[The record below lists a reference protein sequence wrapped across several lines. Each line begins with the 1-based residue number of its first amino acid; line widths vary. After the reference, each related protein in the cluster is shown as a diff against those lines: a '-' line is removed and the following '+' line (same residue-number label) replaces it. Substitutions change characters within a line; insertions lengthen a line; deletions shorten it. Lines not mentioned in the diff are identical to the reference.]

1 MALANEIKI
10 VGEEPY
16 AGNLHVRFREG
27 QADSNHSH
35 YDILTQYKMERG
47 GCRALSTRLIY
58 MLEYIPYCF
67 SKKDIIDNFK
77 DKTQFDNWLRTK
89 IKNGVIKKI
98 HNGLYV
104 TVDSMK
110 NINATKYEIACKISD
125 SAFLCY
131 HSALEYYGLANQV
144 FNELVV
150 GSITRFNHFEF
161 DGINYFCKQTNHQFE
176 INNLINEKI
185 KVTSIERTLI
195 DCIDDIDL
203 AGGIEEVLNALE
215 NIKGLSEN
223 KIMNILAN
231 YNKVILYQ
239 KVGYIFEQYN
249 DYLKLSASFFDHLQ
263 EHLTNQVK
271 YFLNDD
277 YNNVEY
283 NAKWKVIAPRNLRNK
298 LREGL

>member
-1 MALANEIKI
+1 VE
-10 VGEEPY
+10 VEPC
-16 AGNLHVRFREG
+16 LL
-27 QADSNHSH
+27 D
-35 YDILTQYKMERG
+35 
-47 GCRALSTRLIY
+47 IY

-104 TVDSMK
+104 TVDSMR

-150 GSITRFNHFEF
+150 GSVTRFNKFDFEE
-161 DGINYFCKQTNHQFE
+161 ITYFCKHTNNQIE
-176 INNLINEKI
+176 INNLISEKI
-185 KVTSIERTLI
+185 KVTSIERTII
-195 DCIDDIDL
+195 DCIDNIDL

-215 NIKGLSEN
+215 NVNGLNE
-223 KIMNILAN
+223 NILMHVLLN

-249 DYLKLSASFFDHLQ
+249 DNLNLSNDFFNSLQLK
-263 EHLTNQVK
+263 LTNQVK
-271 YFLNDD
+271 YFLNNE
-277 YNNVEY
+277 YENVEY
-283 NAKWKVIAPRNLRNK
+283 NDKWKLIAPKSLKNI
-298 LREGL
+298 

>member
-1 MALANEIKI
+1 
-10 VGEEPY
+10 
-16 AGNLHVRFREG
+16 
-27 QADSNHSH
+27 
-35 YDILTQYKMERG
+35 
-47 GCRALSTRLIY
+47 

-67 SKKDIIDNFK
+67 SKKNIIDNFK

-125 SAFLCY
+125 SSFLCY

-144 FNELVV
+144 FNE
-150 GSITRFNHFEF
+150 FEF
-161 DGINYFCKQTNHQFE
+161 EGITYFCKHTNNQFE

-223 KIMNILAN
+223 KLMSVLVN

-239 KVGYIFEQYN
+239 KVGYVFEQYN
-249 DYLKLSASFFDHLQ
+249 DYLNLSASFFDYLQ

-277 YNNVEY
+277 YDNVEY
-283 NAKWKVIAPRNLRNK
+283 NAKWKVIAPSNLRNK

>member
-1 MALANEIKI
+1 
-10 VGEEPY
+10 
-16 AGNLHVRFREG
+16 
-27 QADSNHSH
+27 
-35 YDILTQYKMERG
+35 
-47 GCRALSTRLIY
+47 

-150 GSITRFNHFEF
+150 GSITRFNQFEF
-161 DGINYFCKQTNHQFE
+161 EGITYFCKHTNNQFE

-223 KIMNILAN
+223 KLMSVLAN

-249 DYLKLSASFFDHLQ
+249 DYLNLSASFFDHLQ

-277 YNNVEY
+277 YDNVEY
-283 NAKWKVIAPRNLRNK
+283 NAKWKVIAPSNLRNK